1 MNSDHYPTQR
11 ARLCLGFALTTLGLC
26 SAPAFG
32 RITGAP
38 ISSANSQAP
47 DPSAPEDRALDP
59 ILELHTS
66 AALEAAISKLER
78 EHGDLVARI
87 ELGKSR
93 EGRAIS
99 ALRLAA
105 GEIEVGR
112 PAILMV
118 ANLEGSDL
126 FDSSLALH
134 HATKLAEMYGDD
146 ERATA
151 LLDEVTLYI
160 IPRANPDAA
169 EARFATPLYERI
181 TGGHGRDTDR
191 DGRNGE
197 DGPADIDGDGL
208 ILWMRVPDSEGT
220 WIADPTDA
228 RASKQADKTAGERGK
243 WKIMPE
249 GRDFDGDK
257 EIAED
262 PPHDT
267 RVNRNFPAGWIE
279 HDAEYGLYPTDEPEV
294 RALADFVLAHRDI
307 ALVLCTGAPDTLLAK
322 RKTVADDARSV
333 KRVPPDGTFK
343 SDDALLKRIAD
354 DYKKALDGA
363 PTGADHTPGTF
374 QRWCYD
380 ERGLLV
386 ISTVLWEMP
395 KGFDAPEE
403 EDAPESGLTDVD
415 SEEHHDEHSD
425 ARNTGALGYIDD
437 EPQDLKP
444 TGYLGADDESE
455 TDSDESASDE
465 RDESTDTDGE
475 GEEEEDEPKPT
486 DDAERLKWI
495 DGSGEAWRF
504 ADWTSFEH
512 PDLGTVEIGGFTP
525 YARNEP
531 PEHERAELA
540 TGHLEFLLGLG
551 SKLAKV
557 EVLECTAEDLGGELW
572 RVKVVVHN
580 NRMLPLLSQAAKRTR
595 TIRAARLQLDAGN
608 AQVLTGPKRV
618 QIRNLDGDGGRS
630 ETTWMI
636 RAKSLDGVRATL
648 VSDHAGSDQSAV
660 EVKQ

>member
-1 MNSDHYPTQR
+1 MNSDQFPTRR
-11 ARLCLGFALTTLGLC
+11 ARLCLGVALTTLGLC
-26 SAPAFG
+26 SAPVFGAVTHAPNLSARSTAFD
-32 RITGAP
+32 
-38 ISSANSQAP
+38 SSE
-47 DPSAPEDRALDP
+47 PENEALDP
-59 ILELHTS
+59 ILELHNH

-105 GEIEVGR
+105 GEIEAGR

-134 HATKLAEMYGDD
+134 HAIKLAEMYGDE

-151 LLDEVTLYI
+151 LLNEVTVYI

-197 DGPADIDGDGL
+197 DGPADIDGDGR

-228 RASKQADKTAGERGK
+228 RALKEADRTADERGI
-243 WKIMPE
+243 WKLMPE

-267 RVNRNFPAGWIE
+267 RVNRNFSAGWIE
-279 HDAEYGLYPTDEPEV
+279 HDAEYGLFPTDEPEV

-333 KRVPPDGTFK
+333 KRVPLDGTFK
-343 SDDALLKRIAD
+343 SDDALLQRIAD

-395 KGFDAPEE
+395 KGFEAPED
-403 EDAPESGLTDVD
+403 EDAPESDSTDVD
-415 SEEHHDEHSD
+415 SEEHRDEHSD

-444 TGYLGADDESE
+444 TGDLDADSE
-455 TDSDESASDE
+455 ADTDSDESASDE
-465 RDESTDTDGE
+465 GNEATHTDAE
-475 GEEEEDEPKPT
+475 GNEEEDKPEPT
-486 DDAERLKWI
+486 DDAERLNWI
-495 DGSGEAWRF
+495 DGSGETWRF
-504 ADWTSFEH
+504 ADWTTFEH

-531 PEHERAELA
+531 PELERAKLA
-540 TGHLEFLLGLG
+540 TGHFEFLLGLG

-557 EVLECTAEDLGGELW
+557 ELFECSAEDLGGELW
-572 RVKVVVHN
+572 RIKVVVRN
-580 NRMLPLLSQAAKRTR
+580 DRMLPLLTQAGKRTR
-595 TIRAARLQLDAGN
+595 TSRAARLQLDAGD
-608 AQVLTGPKRV
+608 AQLLAGPKQV
-618 QIRNLDGDGGRS
+618 QIRDLDGNGGRNETTWLVRAKNLDGVQA
-630 ETTWMI
+630 I
-636 RAKSLDGVRATL
+636 L
-648 VSDHAGSDQSAV
+648 VSDHAGSDQSTV